1 MARGSV
7 KESERRLKEGFER
20 ALKGISSFAG
30 KHLSVL
36 ATGIIGIRIEKETDK
51 KTSK

>member
-7 KESERRLKEGFER
+7 VESERRLKEGFER
-20 ALKGISSFAG
+20 ALKGISSLTG

-36 ATGIIGIRIEKETDK
+36 ATGVIGIRIEKETDK
-51 KTSK
+51 KTSR